1 MSVWAHS
8 DRFAMSFQRNLLGAL
23 DAAAAGK
30 VIAASADVAMV
41 LDREGVIRDMAVSAP
56 ELSREGVEAWL
67 DKHWSDTVTQ
77 ESRLKV
83 EELLQEAAADAAPR
97 WREVNHP
104 SPRGDSISVRYV
116 AVRAGS
122 VGHTVLMGRDNRLA
136 TTLQQKLLQAQQS
149 MERDYAR
156 LRDAESRYRLLFRL
170 ASEAVLIV
178 DSGSRRV
185 VEVNPAA
192 DRLIGGDGALAGRPF
207 ARLFAVQSQE
217 AAAALLSVAQSAAA
231 PSGSQARLMSN
242 GREYAVSASLF
253 RLDRTAHF
261 LIRLVPAER
270 GEASLPEGRQKLLEA
285 LDRMPDAFV
294 VTDADLG
301 ILAMNPA
308 FLDLVR
314 IPTQEQAIGRS
325 LETYLGRPGI
335 DRPVLMETLRTHG
348 AARNFNTIIRTQF
361 LDTEDVEVSA
371 VAASDNGQP
380 FYGFSIR
387 GVSRRDAATA
397 ASPLSFPRSAAD
409 MSELVGRASLKEIVR
424 DTTDLVER
432 LCIEAALQLTG
443 DNRASAAELLGLSRQ
458 SLYSKLHRFGMGN
471 FDSEPA

>member
-1 MSVWAHS
+1 
-8 DRFAMSFQRNLLGAL
+8 
-23 DAAAAGK
+23 
-30 VIAASADVAMV
+30 
-41 LDREGVIRDMAVSAP
+41 
-56 ELSREGVEAWL
+56 
-67 DKHWSDTVTQ
+67 
-77 ESRLKV
+77 
-83 EELLQEAAADAAPR
+83 
-97 WREVNHP
+97 
-104 SPRGDSISVRYV
+104 
-116 AVRAGS
+116 
-122 VGHTVLMGRDNRLA
+122 
-136 TTLQQKLLQAQQS
+136 
-149 MERDYAR
+149 
-156 LRDAESRYRLLFRL
+156 
-170 ASEAVLIV
+170 
-178 DSGSRRV
+178 
-185 VEVNPAA
+185 
-192 DRLIGGDGALAGRPF
+192 
-207 ARLFAVQSQE
+207 
-217 AAAALLSVAQSAAA
+217 
-231 PSGSQARLMSN
+231 
-242 GREYAVSASLF
+242 
-253 RLDRTAHF
+253 
-261 LIRLVPAER
+261 
-270 GEASLPEGRQKLLEA
+270 LEA